1 MAGQVDT
8 VLGQVMAGHLGQTL
22 MHEHL
27 LIDTRTAATGR
38 RATSPFRS
46 GCTTATSRGETMII
60 CTASHR
66 QPGAGAERGDG
77 PGVRPRG
84 RLGAAPAGSSSSSR
98 IASV

>member
-8 VLGQVMAGHLGQTL
+8 VLGQVMAGDLGQTL

-46 GCTTATSRGETMII
+46 GCTTTTFRGETMII
-60 CTASHR
+60 RTASCSIR
-66 QPGAGAERGDG
+66 
-77 PGVRPRG
+77 
-84 RLGAAPAGSSSSSR
+84 
-98 IASV
+98 